1 MEFKDK
7 IVLVADKANLNG
19 HIYPLAELEKI
30 VQDNKDKVIYGTIG
44 MPKVAPVGRGF
55 DTNPLYV
62 LDVEKQAFANEI
74 VGVVD
79 NQLLVNIKVLDTPKG
94 LLFKEMIENMKHEDI
109 HFRTAGLCNFETAN
123 EKGTLVIK
131 NYTLCSI
138 NYVNNPA

>member
-44 MPKVAPVGRGF
+44 MPKVVPVGRGF

-62 LDVEKQAFANEI
+62 LDVEKQAFASEI

-109 HFRTAGLCNFETAN
+109 HFRTAGLCNLETAN